1 MKSLTYAAHASVA
14 SVAALMGLLATAA
27 CGVTVSDVFTPTDS
41 GPPVDSGATNEDAAI
56 PEFPDAAVV
65 DVSAPVSKGFFLL
78 ATNTPSSPAADGS
91 NWLGVQRFDFTDDY
105 APPVAGVGMPKSTQA
120 PFAIKDPAA
129 LTFRWASAEVFVTNR
144 GGNLTGNSSISKF
157 AYDAKTQTFGPGSVV
172 VSGYSGLHQM
182 TFNKSQ
188 DEMFVGTNNEG
199 MRRFKLQSSTWVE
212 QLPQLVGAP
221 HWIRGV
227 AVSPDGKR
235 LYASTAGKVIRQW
248 DLATNQEL
256 PSVTVPDN
264 QALLHFMTLC
274 GPPIGNLTAGC
285 SPARLY
291 VGDAKPTGTQSV
303 YSFEIDGNDD
313 LVNPKTLTAAPSFSV
328 ALSPDGKELFSG
340 QSGADKIQ
348 RFAPS
353 GSSWVSQSSI
363 TAASNIGT
371 ILIFPKDAVPVL
383 PN

>member
-1 MKSLTYAAHASVA
+1 MKTRIAFPSI
-14 SVAALMGLLATAA
+14 AALVSLLGTAA

-41 GPPVDSGATNEDAAI
+41 GTPSDGGATEDVAP
-56 PEFPDAAVV
+56 PEFPDAAVT
-65 DVSAPVSKGFFLL
+65 DVGAPVSKGFFLL
-78 ATNTPSSPAADGS
+78 ATNTPASPAADGS
-91 NWLGVQRFDFTDDY
+91 NWLGVQRFDFDDDY

-120 PFAIKDPAA
+120 PFAIRDPAA

-144 GGNLTGNSSISKF
+144 GGNLAGNSSISKF

-182 TFNKSQ
+182 TFNRTQ

-199 MRRFKLQSSTWVE
+199 MRRFKLTNNAWVE
-212 QLPQLVGAP
+212 QPQPVGAP

-227 AVSPDGKR
+227 AVSPDGTR
-235 LYASTAGKVIRQW
+235 LYASTAGSVIRQW
-248 DLATNQEL
+248 DLTTNQEL
-256 PSVTVPDN
+256 TAVTVPDN

-274 GPPIGNLTAGC
+274 GPPMGNMTTGC

-291 VGDAKPTGTQSV
+291 VGDAKSNGTQSV
-303 YSFEIDGNDD
+303 YSFEIDSNDD
-313 LVNPKTLTAAPSFSV
+313 LVNRKTVTAAPSFSV

-348 RFAPS
+348 RFTPS

-371 ILIFPKDAVPVL
+371 ILIFPKNAVPVL